1 MMNHDVRTVLK
12 IKTLPQRAKNQLR
25 FFRAAVPLRQP
36 ETRIESG
43 QPDEQIL
50 GEELR
55 DRARIDFAKAPPLFL
70 RKPVRWL
77 AVWILFMPAPHGP
90 VAPVCGKF
98 FQDTAHHG

>member
-1 MMNHDVRTVLK
+1 MMNHDVGAVLK
-12 IKTLPQRAKNQLR
+12 IKTMPQRPKNQLR

-50 GEELR
+50 SEELR
-55 DRARIDFAKAPPLFL
+55 DHARFDFAKTPPLFL

-77 AVWILFMPAPHGP
+77 APWILFMPAHHDP

-98 FQDTAHHG
+98 FQ